1 MDVIVFT
8 AGIGENSPEVRQAV
22 CSKLEFLGIQL
33 DPEKNTSMSPD
44 ADLASRS
51 SRVRILAIEAQEDWA
66 VARECARMLA
76 Q

>member
-1 MDVIVFT
+1 
-8 AGIGENSPEVRQAV
+8 
-22 CSKLEFLGIQL
+22 
-33 DPEKNTSMSPD
+33 MSPD